1 MGQYNLSMTRNM
13 AWALVVGLLLIAG
26 LSGWAIVNAVRGMTS
41 GTTAVTGG
49 LATQVQQILHP
60 TPTIYPDPVTVV
72 QQVRSLSRLE
82 TAQYTIEKVITA
94 ETGQGALS
102 ALFGDRLILVAHGQ
116 VIAGVDLSKLRGSDV
131 VVSPAG
137 EVTIIVPAAE
147 IFVTSLDNDKSYV
160 YDRQTGLFTKGDP
173 NLETQARQVA
183 QQQIEQG
190 ALEDGIL
197 KLAQDNAAS
206 YLERLLRSLGF
217 TSVVFVQA
225 TPEPISAPTLELT
238 PAGK

>member
-1 MGQYNLSMTRNM
+1 M
-13 AWALVVGLLLIAG
+13 
-26 LSGWAIVNAVRGMTS
+26 
-41 GTTAVTGG
+41 
-49 LATQVQQILHP
+49 
-60 TPTIYPDPVTVV
+60 

-94 ETGQGALS
+94 ETGQGALG
-102 ALFGDRLILVAHGQ
+102 ALFGDRLIFVAHGQ

-137 EVTIIVPAAE
+137 EVTIIMPAAE
-147 IFVTSLDNDKSYV
+147 IFVTSLDNNKSYV
-160 YDRQTGLFTKGDP
+160 YDRQTGLLTKGDQ

-197 KLAQDNAAS
+197 RLAQDNAAS

-217 TSVVFVQA
+217 KSVVFVQA
-225 TPEPISAPTLELT
+225 TPEAASAPALEIT
-238 PAGK
+238 PASP

>member
-1 MGQYNLSMTRNM
+1 MSKNVAL
-13 AWALVVGLLLIAG
+13 ALVVGFLVIAG
-26 LSGWAIVNAVRGMTS
+26 LTGWAVVNTVRGI
-41 GTTAVTGG
+41 TAGPATLTGG
-49 LATQVQQILHP
+49 LATQVQQFLHP

-72 QQVRSLSRLE
+72 REVRTLSRLE

-94 ETGQGALS
+94 ETGQGALA
-102 ALFGDRLILVAHGQ
+102 ALFGDRLIFVAHGQ
-116 VIAGVDLSKLRGSDV
+116 VIAGVDMSKMRGSDL

-137 EVTIIVPAAE
+137 QVTIIVPAAE
-147 IFVTSLDNDKSYV
+147 IFVSSLDNNKSYV
-160 YDRQTGLFTKGDP
+160 YDRQTGLLTKGDV

-183 QQQIEQG
+183 QQQIQQA

-217 TSVVFVQA
+217 TDVVFVQA
-225 TPEPISAPTLELT
+225 TPSPNSTPKLAVT
-238 PAGK
+238 PAGQ